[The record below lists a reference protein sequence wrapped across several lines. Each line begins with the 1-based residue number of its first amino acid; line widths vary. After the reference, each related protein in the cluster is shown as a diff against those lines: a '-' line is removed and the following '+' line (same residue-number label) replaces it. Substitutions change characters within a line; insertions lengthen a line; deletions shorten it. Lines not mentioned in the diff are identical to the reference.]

1 MRDGKAH
8 LRLDRRL
15 ARRRGW
21 ISETELSKEL
31 ESLQDVA
38 EKGELVDIP
47 GGPSDEGDE
56 ETEAP
61 SETGFAEAAPSFH

>member
-21 ISETELSKEL
+21 IAESELAKEL
-31 ESLQDVA
+31 DGLPDVA

-47 GGPSDEGDE
+47 GASNDEPE
-56 ETEAP
+56 AEPEAP
-61 SETGFAEAAPSFH
+61 RETGFSEAAPSFH

>member
-21 ISETELSKEL
+21 ISEGDLNKEL
-31 ESLQDVA
+31 DSLPDVG
-38 EKGELVDIP
+38 EKGETVDLP
-47 GGPSDEGDE
+47 GTPPEPGADDAVES
-56 ETEAP
+56 
-61 SETGFAEAAPSFH
+61 AAQALH

>member
-31 ESLQDVA
+31 DGLKDVA
-38 EKGELVDIP
+38 EKGEMVDIP
-47 GGPSDEGDE
+47 GTASDESE
-56 ETEAP
+56 EAP
-61 SETGFAEAAPSFH
+61 EALSEAGFAEAAPSFH